1 MLESWLLVGMLA
13 VRMETCRR
21 IGGSEAAGELAASCW
36 LLESWLLAV
45 GCWRAGCWLVDAG
58 RMVGCW
64 RAGCWLVMLGLAAGR
79 MLAVRMETCRRKGGS
94 EAAGELAASCWLLE
108 SWLLAGGCWRGSV
121 AAGEL
126 AAGWWMLVGCWLCGW
141 KRAGGKADR
150 RLLESWLLWLLES
163 WLLAGGCWSDAGR
176 ADGNVPGGRRI
187 GGCWRAGWWL
197 RGELAAG
204 WWMLESWLLVGCWLC
219 GWKRAGG

>member
-1 MLESWLLVGMLA
+1 MAEEAARLWRLLESWLLAGGCWRAGCCGRMLA

-64 RAGCWLVMLGLAAGR
+64 RAGCWLVDAGR

-94 EAAGELAASCWLLE
+94 EAAGELA
-108 SWLLAGGCWRGSV
+108 
-121 AAGEL
+121 
-126 AAGWWMLVGCWLCGW
+126 
-141 KRAGGKADR
+141 
-150 RLLESWLLWLLES
+150 
-163 WLLAGGCWSDAGR
+163 GGCWSDAGC
-176 ADGNVPGGRRI
+176 ADGNEP
-187 GGCWRAGWWL
+187 
-197 RGELAAG
+197 E
-204 WWMLESWLLVGCWLC
+204 E
-219 GWKRAGG
+219 